1 MSVIVCV
8 PEEGQWLH
16 PRLIRGLSE
25 AEELR
30 QAQLVGV
37 AGWTVTI
44 GLDPFRIL
52 NAQVIVDL
60 LLKFGVGMNLVTHI
74 PIYGS

>member
-1 MSVIVCV
+1 MT
-8 PEEGQWLH
+8 EEGQRLH
-16 PRLIRGLSE
+16 PRLIRELSE

-44 GLDPFRIL
+44 GLDPFRML
-52 NAQVIVDL
+52 KAQVIVDL
-60 LLKFGVGMNLVTHI
+60 LLKFGVGINFVRHVL
-74 PIYGS
+74 IYGS